1 MPLVSLCASRE
12 CDDPRTTL
20 TSNQGVNGIAFKC
33 FFSAHCTGL
42 CGVIIIFY
50 VFFLVGG
57 GHQVLHLNVISAV
70 IIIIKLITFVVRQ
83 SKKES

>member
-1 MPLVSLCASRE
+1 MALP
-12 CDDPRTTL
+12 
-20 TSNQGVNGIAFKC
+20 SNV

-42 CGVIIIFY
+42 CGVIIIFNIS
-50 VFFLVGG
+50 FLVGG

-83 SKKES
+83 SKKESLSKVILKRALNQMQLSSR